1 MTSRSTRLVLLAV
14 ATSLVGIAAVA
25 SGPAA
30 APASKAAAKE
40 ASKEAPKEAK
50 LATATFAGGC
60 FWCMEP
66 PFDKLTGVVSTTSGY
81 IGGTKANPTYEQV
94 SDGSTGH
101 TEAVQVL
108 YDPGKVSYAQLLE
121 VFWRNVDPLTPNAQ
135 FCDKGSQY
143 RSAIFFHDAEQ
154 QKLAEESKRKLE
166 ASGRFKQPIV
176 TELVSATTFYA
187 AEEYH
192 QDYYQKN
199 PLRYRY
205 YRHGCGRDARLK
217 EVWGEDAPKK

>member
-1 MTSRSTRLVLLAV
+1 MTPRSLRFVWLA
-14 ATSLVGIAAVA
+14 IAATLAGIGALA
-25 SGPAA
+25 S
-30 APASKAAAKE
+30 APTSSESTKKE
-40 ASKEAPKEAK
+40 VPKETK

-66 PFDKLTGVVSTTSGY
+66 PFDKVPGVVSTTSGY
-81 IGGTKANPTYEQV
+81 TGGTKPNPTYEEV
-94 SDGSTGH
+94 SSGTTGH
-101 TEAVQVL
+101 AEAVQIV
-108 YDPGKVSYAQLLE
+108 YDPSKVSYAQLLE
-121 VFWRNVDPLTPNAQ
+121 IFWHNVDPLTPNAQ

-143 RSAIFFHDAEQ
+143 RSAIFVHESEQ
-154 QKLAEESKRKLE
+154 QRLAEESKRQLE

-176 TELVSATTFYA
+176 TQIVSASAFYP

-199 PLRYRY
+199 PVRYRY
-205 YRHGCGRDARLK
+205 YRLGCGRDARLK

>member
-1 MTSRSTRLVLLAV
+1 MTPRSTRLTLLAV
-14 ATSLVGIAAVA
+14 AATLVGIAAVA
-25 SGPAA
+25 AGPAA
-30 APASKAAAKE
+30 EPAK
-40 ASKEAPKEAK
+40 KEAPKEAK
-50 LATATFAGGC
+50 LAMATFAGGC

-66 PFDKLTGVVSTTSGY
+66 PFDKLPGVVSTTSGY
-81 IGGTKANPTYEQV
+81 IGGSKANPTYEEV
-94 SDGSTGH
+94 SEGGTGH
-101 TEAVQVL
+101 AEAVQVV
-108 YDPGKVSYAQLLE
+108 YDPSKVSYTKLLE

-135 FCDKGSQY
+135 FCDKGTQY

-154 QKLAEESKRKLE
+154 QRLAEESKRQLE

-176 TELVSATTFYA
+176 TQLVSASAFYA

-199 PLRYRY
+199 PIRYRY

>member
-1 MTSRSTRLVLLAV
+1 MIPRSTRLTLLAV
-14 ATSLVGIAAVA
+14 AAMLVGIAAVA
-25 SGPAA
+25 AGPAA
-30 APASKAAAKE
+30 GPAK
-40 ASKEAPKEAK
+40 KEAPKEAK
-50 LATATFAGGC
+50 LAMATFAGGC

-66 PFDKLTGVVSTTSGY
+66 PFDKLPGVVSTTSGY
-81 IGGTKANPTYEQV
+81 IGGSKANPTYEEV
-94 SDGSTGH
+94 SEGGTGH
-101 TEAVQVL
+101 AEAVQVV
-108 YDPGKVSYAQLLE
+108 YDPSKVSYAKLLD

-154 QKLAEESKRKLE
+154 QRLAEESKRQLE

-176 TELVSATTFYA
+176 TQLVSASAFYA

-199 PLRYRY
+199 PIRYRY
-205 YRHGCGRDARLK
+205 YRNGCGRDARLK